1 MSGVVYSSLD
11 SGAGA
16 HLDWRGVFTA
26 PEEPAR
32 DADVKREVIMRR
44 VLVLMLTAV
53 LVFGLFGCA
62 SMTRRDTGILI
73 GAAGGALAGA
83 AIGNASGNPA
93 VGAILGAVVGGA
105 AGGII
110 GNYMDDQAAEME
122 ADLEGATIERVGEGI
137 KITFDSGILFDVDNA
152 ELRYEAKENI
162 ARLAEILNKYEDTN
176 IMLAGHTDS
185 DGAEDYNMALSERR
199 ARAVENYL
207 AEREVSNP
215 RMSSAWY
222 GESRPVADNSTLEG
236 KQANRRVE
244 VAIMANEELKKAAEE
259 QAERQ
264 G

>member
-1 MSGVVYSSLD
+1 
-11 SGAGA
+11 
-16 HLDWRGVFTA
+16 
-26 PEEPAR
+26 
-32 DADVKREVIMRR
+32 MRR
-44 VLVLMLTAV
+44 VLVLILAAV

-62 SMTRRDTGILI
+62 SMTRQDAGILI
-73 GAAGGALAGA
+73 GAAGGAAIGA
-83 AIGNASGNPA
+83 VIGNASGNPE

-137 KITFDSGILFDVDNA
+137 KITFDSGILFDVDKA
-152 ELRYEAKENI
+152 ELKYEAQENI
-162 ARLAEILNKYEDTN
+162 AKLAEILNKYEDTD

-185 DGAEDYNMALSERR
+185 DGGADYNMALKERR
-199 ARAVENYL
+199 AREVESYL
-207 AEREVSNP
+207 IEREVSNP
-215 RMSSAWY
+215 RMSATWY
-222 GESRPVADNSTLEG
+222 GETQPVADNSTLEG

-259 QAERQ
+259 KAEQQ

>member
-1 MSGVVYSSLD
+1 
-11 SGAGA
+11 
-16 HLDWRGVFTA
+16 
-26 PEEPAR
+26 
-32 DADVKREVIMRR
+32 MRK
-44 VLVLMLTAV
+44 VLVLMLSAV

-62 SMTRRDTGILI
+62 SMTRQDAGILI
-73 GAAGGALAGA
+73 GAAGGAALGA
-83 AIGNASGNPA
+83 VIGNASGNPE

-137 KITFDSGILFDVDNA
+137 KITFDSGILFDVDKSD
-152 ELRYEAKENI
+152 LRYDARENI
-162 ARLAEILNKYEDTN
+162 AKLAEILNKYEDTN

-185 DGAEDYNMALSERR
+185 DGAEDYNMVLSERR

-222 GESRPVADNSTLEG
+222 GESMPVADNSTPEG

-244 VAIMANEELKKAAEE
+244 VAIMANDKLKKAAEE
-259 QAERQ
+259 QAEQQ

>member
-26 PEEPAR
+26 LEEAAR
-32 DADVKREVIMRR
+32 DADVKKEVIMRR

-137 KITFDSGILFDVDNA
+137 KITFDSGILFDVDKA

-244 VAIMANEELKKAAEE
+244 VAIMANEELKKTAEE